1 MKRITLVLAV
11 AAALAGA
18 ACIDFTQKTTTPSS
32 NLQQLAGSWSSGN
45 YIPDANSCTD
55 FKWNVT
61 EYTGSTAAGTFSGTC
76 ANGLHLDGT
85 ARGSL
90 SGSNVN
96 WSANGTA
103 APQNLPSC
111 PFSLTGTAT
120 LNGDTITVP
129 YNGTVCGVAVNGT
142 EVLKKH

>member
-1 MKRITLVLAV
+1 MKRITLVV
-11 AAALAGA
+11 AAAVALASA
-18 ACIDFTQKTTTPSS
+18 ACIEFTQKTTSPSGD
-32 NLQQLAGSWSSGN
+32 LKQLAGSWSSAN
-45 YIPDANSCTD
+45 IIPDPNSCTD

-61 EYTGSTAAGTFSGTC
+61 EYTGSTAAGTFSATC
-76 ANGLHLDGT
+76 ANGLKLQGT

-90 SGSNVN
+90 SGSLVN

-103 APQNLPSC
+103 SAANLASC

-129 YNGTVCGVAVNGT
+129 YNGTTCLGAVSGT
-142 EVLKKH
+142 EVMKKH

>member
-1 MKRITLVLAV
+1 MKRLTLVLAV

-18 ACIDFTQKTTTPSS
+18 ACIDFTHSTTTPSS
-32 NLQQLAGSWSSGN
+32 NLQELAGTWASSN
-45 YIPDANSCTD
+45 IIPDPNSCTD

-76 ANGLHLDGT
+76 ANGLHLEGT

-90 SGSNVN
+90 SGNLVN
-96 WSANGTA
+96 WTANGTA
-103 APQNLPSC
+103 SASNLASC

-129 YNGTVCGVAVNGT
+129 YSGTTCLGAVSGT